1 MFRRRERNLLRR
13 TSDRVESL
21 LVFLLVLT
29 FLAGAPLLAWEAGQ
43 ASYRSDLRAQQW
55 EREHLFPVD
64 AVLQENA
71 TVDTAKARWKAPD
84 GTLQIGLVQATVG
97 DLAGAR
103 VPIWVDR
110 SGALQAPPSRHD
122 PVAQAVTIGVA
133 LALCVAAAF
142 AGLYRIAR
150 AVLDRRRDRAWTR
163 EWLDVGPRWSRDSGR
178 Y

>member
-21 LVFLLVLT
+21 LVYLLVLT

-55 EREHLFPVD
+55 EREHVFGVD

-71 TVDTAKARWKAPD
+71 TSDTVKARWKAPD
-84 GTLQIGLVQATVG
+84 GTPQTGLVQATIG
-97 DLAGAR
+97 QLAGAK

-110 SGALQAPPSRHD
+110 SGVLQAPPSKHD

-133 LALCVAAAF
+133 VALCLAAGF
-142 AGLYRIAR
+142 AGIHRIAR
-150 AVLDRRRDRAWTR
+150 AVLDRRRERAWTR
-163 EWLDVGPRWSRDSGR
+163 EWQEVGPRWNRSQR
-178 Y
+178 

>member
-13 TSDRVESL
+13 TSDRFESL

-43 ASYRSDLRAQQW
+43 AGYRSDLRAQQW

-64 AVLQENA
+64 AVLLENA
-71 TVDTAKARWKAPD
+71 TTDIAKARWKAPD
-84 GTLQIGLVQATVG
+84 GKPVEGLVQTTAG
-97 DLAGAR
+97 DPAGTR

-110 SGALQAPPSRHD
+110 PGVLQSPPAGHS
-122 PVAQAVTIGVA
+122 PVGQAVMIGVA
-133 LALCVAAAF
+133 VALCLAAGF
-142 AGLYRIAR
+142 TGLYRIVR
-150 AVLDRRRDRAWTR
+150 AVLDRRRDRAWAR
-163 EWLDVGPRWSRDSGR
+163 EWLEVGPRWSRDSGR

>member
-29 FLAGAPLLAWEAGQ
+29 FLAGAPLLAWQAGQ
-43 ASYRSDLRAQQW
+43 AGYRSDLQAQQW

-64 AVLQENA
+64 ALLQETA
-71 TVDTAKARWKAPD
+71 TSESAKARWRAPD
-84 GTLQIGLVQATVG
+84 GTLQTGLVPATAG
-97 DLAGAR
+97 DLAGTR
-103 VPIWVDR
+103 VPVWVDR
-110 SGALQAPPSRHD
+110 AGALQAPPGKHD
-122 PVAQAVTIGVA
+122 PVAQSVAIGVA
-133 LALCVAAAF
+133 VVLCLAAGL

-150 AVLDRRRDRAWTR
+150 AGLDRRRDRAWTR
-163 EWLDVGPRWSRDSGR
+163 EWLEVGPRWSRDSGR